1 MRGGDVLAARQVCR
15 RARHLDDAGAGAGG
29 KAQPLE
35 GEAEGVFAVAGKG
48 AEAPHFALAH
58 VGIGAHALAGSEP
71 LALESAGALDARLD
85 GGGAFGGGGG
95 RELFVADGVDFYL
108 HVDAVQQRA
117 ADAGAVS
124 MYCGRGAG
132 AHLVG
137 TAVVAAGAGIHAG
150 DQHEIG
156 GEGDGTAA
164 ARDGDAAVFQGL
176 AQRLE
181 GGAVVFGHF
190 V

>member
-1 MRGGDVLAARQVCR
+1 MFAARQVCR

-95 RELFVADGVDFYL
+95 RELFIADRVDFYL

-117 ADAGAVS
+117 ADAGAISVN
-124 MYCGRGAG
+124 CGRGAG

-150 DQHEIG
+150 DQHEVG